1 MIAILLKIYH
11 GAENIYGMG
20 SSLARLMLKL
30 HEKWVWTMASIRKQ
44 RDEWH
49 VGI

>member
-11 GAENIYGMG
+11 CTENIYGMG
-20 SSLARLMLKL
+20 NSLACLMLKL
-30 HEKWVWTMASIRKQ
+30 HEKWVWRMERKQ